1 MGTATVRLGNIHIVS
16 AQDISLGG
24 DIYAGTLFVEDAIPG
39 LSTFVPSLATMSHKG
54 DLLIDLNGSLLPSNG
69 ATLVQLLPGAG
80 SDQLFPGTNF
90 FMERGQ
96 KLSVF
101 GTGAESGNLVIRTNN
116 HNMVVGDIAALGKL
130 TLDAGSTNQTI
141 TILNRPASQVLLAD
155 GTTTTLDHGTDI
167 VAGFPGVGAVS
178 IIGKVRVNQFV
189 GATPSDRVQIAAF
202 AGSSDLNP
210 TFGKLEFD
218 QNSTSIILTVN
229 STNTLSIA
237 DFQGPG
243 NTVLDVIARG
253 IGNNPSS
260 SQGSVIP
267 RDVQSFSPERSQ
279 AITGALL
286 DQLRQIGIY
295 ARGLRTEE
303 VVEFLVGRALYDDV
317 PLKLNPTAE
326 DNQVAA
332 NRLPYQPVFPTVAAY
347 QRLFLKIVTD
357 EKGNPVLDEKGQ
369 QKVEAQDGTIRNM
382 LGQVWRAY
390 STAPETDGKATPEGF
405 RAWLETADKGDAR
418 YAQTLDYLNQLRDLL
433 AQIKNLG
440 LTNMEFEVS
449 KTTILAR
456 VRPSNIRDTDFM
468 AVITGPS
475 TRQALTSR

>member
-1 MGTATVRLGNIHIVS
+1 
-16 AQDISLGG
+16 
-24 DIYAGTLFVEDAIPG
+24 
-39 LSTFVPSLATMSHKG
+39 
-54 DLLIDLNGSLLPSNG
+54 
-69 ATLVQLLPGAG
+69 
-80 SDQLFPGTNF
+80 
-90 FMERGQ
+90 
-96 KLSVF
+96 
-101 GTGAESGNLVIRTNN
+101 
-116 HNMVVGDIAALGKL
+116 
-130 TLDAGSTNQTI
+130 
-141 TILNRPASQVLLAD
+141 
-155 GTTTTLDHGTDI
+155 
-167 VAGFPGVGAVS
+167 VGAS
-178 IIGKVRVNQFV
+178 
-189 GATPSDRVQIAAF
+189 PSDRVQIAAF
-202 AGSSDLNP
+202 EVSSDLNP

-218 QNSTSIILTVN
+218 QNSTSVILTVN
-229 STNTLSIA
+229 STSVLSIA

-243 NTVLDVIARG
+243 TSVLDIIAHG

-267 RDVQSFSPERSQ
+267 RDVQSFSPEHSQ
-279 AITGALL
+279 AISGALL

-347 QRLFLKIVTD
+347 QHLFQKTLTD
-357 EKGNPVLDEKGQ
+357 ENGNPVLDEKGQ
-369 QKVEAQDGTIRNM
+369 QKVEAQDGTIRNT

-390 STAPETDGKATPEGF
+390 SSSAEADGKATPEGF
-405 RAWLETADKGDAR
+405 RAWLEGQDKADPKN
-418 YAQTLDYLNQLRDLL
+418 AQALDYLNQLRDLL

-475 TRQALTSR
+475 TRRALTSR